1 LSILDDIVFIIDEDG
16 YVIFSNI
23 EGLNAFNYHNGN
35 DTENLRFT
43 EIPTILKTIDL
54 AEMLKGRAVHV
65 KDLLVKQLPYDIS
78 IALHKNQENN
88 GKRLFITKMTDSSKP
103 KESIKHISLESQG
116 IVGAS
121 KIFKDTLNHA
131 KILAQ
136 NNGLLLITG
145 ESGSGKEIVA
155 DLIHKCSHRNNAKYQ
170 KINCS
175 ALTETLLESEL
186 FGYEKGAF
194 TGALEAKKG
203 LLEECNGGTVLLD
216 EIGYISLRM
225 QAVLLR
231 VLQDQQIRRLGGTTN
246 IQCDIRF
253 IVLSNINL
261 KEAIDRG
268 DFREDLYHRLNV
280 FPLEMPPLRKRG
292 NDSIELTYHFCKKH
306 QTSLGKKITFID
318 QDAIDRIFFYE
329 WPGNVRELENTI
341 QRAMLTSKEGIIT
354 AEDIVLGSDTKK
366 QDQLQHDNSLKK
378 RLHAYEYRILR
389 SALTQCEYNISKTAR
404 FLEIPKQTLFN
415 KIKRF
420 NLH

>member
-1 LSILDDIVFIIDEDG
+1 
-16 YVIFSNI
+16 
-23 EGLNAFNYHNGN
+23 
-35 DTENLRFT
+35 
-43 EIPTILKTIDL
+43 
-54 AEMLKGRAVHV
+54 
-65 KDLLVKQLPYDIS
+65 
-78 IALHKNQENN
+78 
-88 GKRLFITKMTDSSKP
+88 
-103 KESIKHISLESQG
+103 
-116 IVGAS
+116 
-121 KIFKDTLNHA
+121 
-131 KILAQ
+131 
-136 NNGLLLITG
+136 
-145 ESGSGKEIVA
+145 
-155 DLIHKCSHRNNAKYQ
+155 
-170 KINCS
+170 
-175 ALTETLLESEL
+175 LESEL

-318 QDAIDRIFFYE
+318 TPGHAAFSTVRSTGACIADIAILI
-329 WPGNVRELENTI
+329 V
-341 QRAMLTSKEGIIT
+341 S
-354 AEDIVLGSDTKK
+354 AEDGVKPQTIE
-366 QDQLQHDNSLKK
+366 
-378 RLHAYEYRILR
+378 AYKSIQE
-389 SALTQCEYNISKTAR
+389 AK
-404 FLEIPKQTLFN
+404 IPFVVAIN
-415 KIKRF
+415 KIDKT
-420 NLH
+420 NANVEKS